1 MNLSKFELARVLGA
15 RSLQLAN
22 GAPPLIEVNDV
33 VSPIELA
40 KRELDAGVIPLA
52 VLR

>member
-1 MNLSKFELARVLGA
+1 MILSKFELARVLGA

-22 GAPPLIEVNDV
+22 GAPPLLEVGDS
-33 VSPIELA
+33 VSPIDLA
-40 KRELDAGVIPLA
+40 KKELDAGVIPLV